1 LEKRATLWA
10 AVACLAV
17 IGLLPLLIMVVN
29 SFVVGGGFSLKAYQA
44 LSESRREQ
52 LTLMGNSLLLSLS
65 VTFLAT
71 TVGVALG
78 IVLGKTD
85 LPARRTLTALLTVP
99 LLIPPYVIAVAWFT
113 VLGSGGWMVSLAPE
127 ASKQLSPVFF
137 GFYGCTGVLLT
148 AFMPI
153 VILLTI
159 AYVGAV
165 NPQLEDAGRL
175 VSRWPGVVWRI
186 TLPLI
191 APAILFAAVLV
202 FLLTLGEVGV
212 PTYLRYRV
220 YPIET
225 LTQFAAFYDFSA
237 ATAAAIPLLVTTL
250 AILALEYAV
259 LHSRVPEL
267 RTVTFAGMRR
277 HIVLGR
283 WRIPLL
289 AIVLVWTVATVILPL
304 AVLITQSWSVSG
316 AYTDAF
322 ARAGDSILRSFVFA
336 VIGASL
342 LTFLGF
348 FCGYLIHN
356 RTLPV
361 WRSVDALTLFLFTL
375 PGTIIGIGLISLW
388 NTPTTNF
395 IYRTPAIIILGYLAQ
410 YAVLPTRMTSA
421 LLDRIP
427 PSLEQAAQLCGATWF
442 MTLRHIVVPLATRG
456 LIAVWVIGYVFCLRD
471 LGISMVV
478 YPPGSDTLPV
488 RILTLMAN
496 GSPGLIA
503 ALCVILVAITLLPLG
518 AATLWL
524 RRGLRNEHDR
534 AARGV
539 KRL

>member
-1 LEKRATLWA
+1 MEKRPTLWA
-10 AVACLAV
+10 AVAWLAV
-17 IGLLPLLIMVVN
+17 IGLLPLLMMVVN

-44 LSESRREQ
+44 LWESRREQ
-52 LTLMGNSLLLSLS
+52 LTLMGNSVLLSLF

-78 IVLGKTD
+78 ILLGKTD
-85 LPARRTLTALLTVP
+85 LPARRTLTTLLTVP
-99 LLIPPYVIAVAWFT
+99 LLIPPYVIAVAWFA

-127 ASKQLSPVFF
+127 ASKQLSSVFF
-137 GFYGCTGVLLT
+137 GLYGCTGVLLT

-175 VSRWPGVVWRI
+175 VSRWPGVLWRI

-220 YPIET
+220 YPAET

-237 ATAAAIPLLVTTL
+237 ATAAAIPLLVATL

-259 LHSRVPEL
+259 LPSRVSEP
-267 RTVTFAGMRR
+267 RTVTFGGKRR
-277 HIVLGR
+277 QIVLGR

-289 AIVLVWTVATVILPL
+289 AIVLVWTVATVVLPL

-322 ARAGDSILRSFVFA
+322 ARASDSILRSFVFA

-342 LTFLGF
+342 LTLLGF
-348 FCGYLIHN
+348 FCGYLIHD

-375 PGTIIGIGLISLW
+375 PGTVIGIGLISLW

-524 RRGLRNEHDR
+524 RRGLRHEHDR

-539 KRL
+539 KGL